1 LVAGFLTTF
10 AFFGAAAFLSAT
22 LVLVT
27 RPVLVFLS
35 SVGTST
41 TAGACSRDSQRG
53 SNHATF
59 AIHTSAGAF
68 AVAVFLALGL
78 AVLALVF
85 VAVFFGAAFFAV
97 VVLVLVAAFLG
108 AAFVAV
114 GAVVFGLASL
124 ASFCVMSAKYSPLWN
139 KYSEPLEQQ
148 PLVRRQA

>member
-1 LVAGFLTTF
+1 LTAGFFTTF
-10 AFFGAAAFLSAT
+10 AFLGAAVFLSAT

-41 TAGACSRDSQRG
+41 TAGACSRNGQRG
-53 SNHATF
+53 LNHTRF
-59 AIHTSAGAF
+59 TIHTSAGAF

-97 VVLVLVAAFLG
+97 VALVLVAAFLG

-114 GAVVFGLASL
+114 GVVVFGLASL
-124 ASFCVMSAKYSPLWN
+124 ASFYVMSAEYSPMW
-139 KYSEPLEQQ
+139 YM
-148 PLVRRQA
+148 